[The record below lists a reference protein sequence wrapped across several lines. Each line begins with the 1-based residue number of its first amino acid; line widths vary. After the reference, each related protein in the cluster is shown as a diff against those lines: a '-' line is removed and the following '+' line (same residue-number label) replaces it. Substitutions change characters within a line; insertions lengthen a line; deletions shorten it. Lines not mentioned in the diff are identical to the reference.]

1 MNYQDYG
8 LNLYDEI
15 AVRAIVA
22 YLDTLDPEQRR
33 DTLDRMDADKEFF
46 AATIAKATALF
57 KKDYDQYSR
66 MSAYYKYIGK
76 EYLEM
81 LKAVNSDAYLE
92 NVPEAVYQY
101 IRDCFK

>member
-8 LNLYDEI
+8 LNRFDEI
-15 AVRAIVA
+15 AVRAVVA
-22 YLDTLDPEQRR
+22 YLDTMDPEQRK
-33 DTLDRMDADKEFF
+33 DTLAKMDTDKDFF
-46 AATIAKATALF
+46 AEVVAKASELF

-76 EYLEM
+76 EYLEI
-81 LKAVNSDAYLE
+81 LKTVNSEAYLKS
-92 NVPEAVYQY
+92 VPEAVYQY